1 MRKDK
6 NLVRFHFSE
15 FIFDRLRKSDLSHL
29 NGLAHLNESEKFQ
42 SFVRRKEMHSKGVP
56 GNRLSSMHHSE
67 YFDSKKFA
75 CETSDKNSPNS
86 FLLQ

>member
-1 MRKDK
+1 M
-6 NLVRFHFSE
+6 RFHFSE
-15 FIFDRLRKSDLSHL
+15 FIFDRLRKSDLLQL

-42 SFVRRKEMHSKGVP
+42 NLIRRKETHSKGVP

-67 YFDSKKFA
+67 YFDSQKFA
-75 CETSDKNSPNS
+75 CETSVKNSPNS

>member
-6 NLVRFHFSE
+6 NFLRFDFSE
-15 FIFDRLRKSDLSHL
+15 FIFDPLRKGDLSHL
-29 NGLAHLNESEKFQ
+29 NGLAYLNESEKFQ
-42 SFVRRKEMHSKGVP
+42 SWVRRKETHSKGVP

-67 YFDSKKFA
+67 YFDSQKFA
-75 CETSDKNSPNS
+75 CEFSDKNSPNS